1 MDEARMRAV
10 AREEIAL
17 AMKTLE
23 GEMYSSDPEDDVTAE
38 RALSSFNTYAYRG
51 ACEKADEERAEN
63 PFEDVGP
70 WPGSVIGRPEANP
83 ALRAQEPKGPFADR
97 PSQPHVHRFEYADDG
112 AGNSGSFCEC
122 GAEELAIENERRRI
136 AHAAAYLPAVDLN
149 ALDAGA
155 YKLLGNLARND
166 PYTNAVIRLVQH
178 GGPRIGR

>member
-1 MDEARMRAV
+1 MDEARMRAI

-23 GEMYSSDPEDDVTAE
+23 SEMYSSDPEDDVTAE

-51 ACEKADEERAEN
+51 ACEKADEERVEN
-63 PFEDVGP
+63 PFED
-70 WPGSVIGRPEANP
+70 
-83 ALRAQEPKGPFADR
+83 ADR